1 MESLKKTE
9 KIFSNSIDISTKAE
23 YIVTIKSYLHPNK
36 GFGKERKM
44 KKVLS
49 VLAVLAVAAG
59 FAFAEGA
66 DKSAEGADKSFKL
79 TTSVS
84 PVNKFKVFAPKS
96 DPVTYAQVVD
106 ASVPDDLS
114 SVPVST
120 SETELKTVA
129 VATNEKGRSVKVTA
143 TGTPLAS
150 GTVTTK
156 MGYTFTVDSNPSVS
170 VSKDARDAVNLGTIV
185 KLTGDGGQNNVKQAL
200 LKAAVD
206 SGDYTAAAAGNDY
219 EATVALTL
227 TVE

>member
-1 MESLKKTE
+1 MKSLKKTE

-36 GFGKERKM
+36 RFGKERKM

-66 DKSAEGADKSFKL
+66 DKSFKL

-84 PVNKFKVFAPKS
+84 PVNNFKVFAPQS

-106 ASVPDDLS
+106 ASVADDLS

-120 SETELKTVA
+120 SVKELKTVA
-129 VATNEKGRSVKVTA
+129 VATNENGRSVKVTA

-150 GTVTTK
+150 ASGTATTK
-156 MGYTFTVDSNPSVS
+156 MGYTFTVDSNKPVT
-170 VSKDARDAVNLGTIV
+170 VSKTDSTVDLGTIV
-185 KLTGDGGQNNVKQAL
+185 ELTGDGGQNVTQAL

-206 SGDYTAAAAGNDY
+206 SGDYTAAAAANDY
-219 EATVALTL
+219 EATVTLTL
-227 TVE
+227 TVV

>member
-36 GFGKERKM
+36 RFGKERKM

-66 DKSAEGADKSFKL
+66 DKSFKL

-84 PVNKFKVFAPKS
+84 PVNKFKVFAPQS

-106 ASVPDDLS
+106 ASVADDLS

-120 SETELKTVA
+120 SVKELKTVA

-143 TGTPLAS
+143 TGTPLTS
-150 GTVTTK
+150 STVDTK
-156 MGYTFTVDSNPSVS
+156 MGYDFVVDSNTPIE
-170 VSKDARDAVNLGTIV
+170 VSKDATDPVDLGTIV
-185 KLTGDGGQNNVKQAL
+185 TVTGDGKPQVNQAL
-200 LKAAVD
+200 LKATVKSA
-206 SGDYTAAAAGNDY
+206 DYTAAAAGHY
-219 EATVALTL
+219 EATVTL
-227 TVE
+227 TVTPGA

>member
-36 GFGKERKM
+36 RFGKERKM

-66 DKSAEGADKSFKL
+66 DKSFKL

-84 PVNKFKVFAPKS
+84 PVNKFKVFAPQS
-96 DPVTYAQVVD
+96 DPVTYARVVD
-106 ASVPDDLS
+106 ASVADDLS

-120 SETELKTVA
+120 SVKELKTVA

-150 GTVTTK
+150 GTATTK

-170 VSKDARDAVNLGTIV
+170 VSKDASDAVNLGTIV
-185 KLTGDGGQNNVKQAL
+185 ELTGDGGQNVKQAL

-227 TVE
+227 TVV

>member
-9 KIFSNSIDISTKAE
+9 KFFSNSIDISTKAE

-36 GFGKERKM
+36 RFGKERKM

-66 DKSAEGADKSFKL
+66 DKSFKL

-84 PVNKFKVFAPKS
+84 PVNKFKVFAPQS

-106 ASVPDDLS
+106 ASVADDLS

-120 SETELKTVA
+120 SVKELKIVA
-129 VATNEKGRSVKVTA
+129 VATNEKDRSVKVTA

-150 GTVTTK
+150 GTATTK

-170 VSKDARDAVNLGTIV
+170 VSKDARDAVKLGTIV
-185 KLTGDGGQNNVKQAL
+185 ELTGDGGQNVKQAL
-200 LKAAVD
+200 LKAAVN
-206 SGDYTAAAAGNDY
+206 SGDYTDAAAGNY
-219 EATVALTL
+219 EATVTLTL
-227 TVE
+227 TVV